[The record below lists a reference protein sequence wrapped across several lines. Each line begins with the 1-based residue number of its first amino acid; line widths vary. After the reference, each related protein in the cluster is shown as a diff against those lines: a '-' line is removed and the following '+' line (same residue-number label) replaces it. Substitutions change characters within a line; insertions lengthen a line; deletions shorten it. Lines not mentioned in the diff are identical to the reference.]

1 MQKSLRINGDGK
13 PMLERGSSP
22 QGRKDIQEF
31 RHKDLGTLI
40 ELQVSLFT
48 AGQLD

>member
-1 MQKSLRINGDGK
+1 
-13 PMLERGSSP
+13 MLERGSFP